1 MIDFLQY
8 LLNGILIGLL
18 YAIIALAFIVI
29 YRAGRILN
37 LAQGEVVVF
46 GGFVVWTFIAGA
58 SFPLWIALPLSLI
71 AVVVLGFMVEKGFF
85 RPMIGQSIFANIMI
99 TVGLMVLMRGLMIVF
114 WGASARPFPVI
125 FSLKPIIFGPFSFT
139 RSIFIGAIISLAVF
153 IVMNWIF
160 EKTRWGLGL
169 STVAENHVVAQSM
182 GISVKRSIGIAW
194 ALGFIVSTLAAITFL
209 SGQSINFL
217 VSEIG
222 LRALP
227 VVLLGG
233 LESIWGAPLAGIL
246 IGVGEALAA
255 AYLDKYTMGAASEA
269 FPFIIM
275 LVILLIRPQGIFGWK
290 IIERV

>member
-1 MIDFLQY
+1 MIDFFQY
-8 LLNGILIGLL
+8 LINGILVGLF
-18 YAIIALAFIVI
+18 YAIMALAFIII

-46 GGFVVWTFIAGA
+46 GGFIVWTFIAGA
-58 SFPLWIALPLSLI
+58 SFSLWIALPLSLM
-71 AVVVLGFMVEKGFF
+71 AVVVLGFLVERGFF

-114 WGASARPFPVI
+114 WGANARPFPII
-125 FSLKPIIFGPFSFT
+125 FSLKPIIWGPFSFT

-153 IVMNWIF
+153 VVMHWIF

-169 STVAENHVVAQSM
+169 STVAEDHVVAQSM

-227 VVLLGG
+227 VALLGG

>member
-1 MIDFLQY
+1 MIDFFQY
-8 LLNGILIGLL
+8 LINGILVGLF
-18 YAIIALAFIVI
+18 YAIMALAFIII

-46 GGFVVWTFIAGA
+46 GGFIVWTFIAGA
-58 SFPLWIALPLSLI
+58 SFSLWIALPLSLM
-71 AVVVLGFMVEKGFF
+71 AVVVLGFLVERGFF

-99 TVGLMVLMRGLMIVF
+99 TVGLMVLMRGLMIVL
-114 WGASARPFPVI
+114 WGANARPFPII
-125 FSLKPIIFGPFSFT
+125 FSLKPIIIGPFSFT
-139 RSIFIGAIISLAVF
+139 RSIFMGAIISLAVF
-153 IVMNWIF
+153 VVTHWIF

-169 STVAENHVVAQSM
+169 STVAEDHVVAQSM

>member
-1 MIDFLQY
+1 MTDFLQY
-8 LLNGILIGLL
+8 FFNGVLVGLF
-18 YAIIALAFIVI
+18 YAITALAFVVI

-46 GGFVVWTFIAGA
+46 GGFIVWTFIAVA
-58 SFPLWIALPLSLI
+58 SFSPWIGLLISLL
-71 AVVVLGFMVEKGFF
+71 AVVVLGFMVERGLF
-85 RPMIGQSIFANIMI
+85 RPMIGQPLFANIMI

-114 WGASARPFPVI
+114 WGADAKPFPAI
-125 FSLKPIIFGPFSFT
+125 FSLKPIRIGPFSFT
-139 RSIFIGAIISLAVF
+139 RSIFMGALISLGVF
-153 IVMNWIF
+153 VVIHWIF
-160 EKTRWGLGL
+160 EKTRWGLRL
-169 STVAENHVVAQSM
+169 STVAEDHVVAQSM

-194 ALGFIVSTLAAITFL
+194 SLGFIISTIAAITFL

-227 VVLLGG
+227 VALLGG
-233 LESIWGAPLAGIL
+233 LESIWGAPLAGII

-255 AYLDKYTMGAASEA
+255 AYLDEYTMGTMSEA

>member
-1 MIDFLQY
+1 MIDFFQY
-8 LLNGILIGLL
+8 LINGILVGLF
-18 YAIIALAFIVI
+18 YAIMALAFIII

-46 GGFVVWTFIAGA
+46 GGFIVWTFIAGA
-58 SFPLWIALPLSLI
+58 SFSLWIALPLSLM
-71 AVVVLGFMVEKGFF
+71 AVVVLGFLVERGFF

-114 WGASARPFPVI
+114 WGANARPFPII
-125 FSLKPIIFGPFSFT
+125 FPLKPIIIGPFSFT

-153 IVMNWIF
+153 VVTHWIF

-169 STVAENHVVAQSM
+169 STVAEDHVVAQSM

-227 VVLLGG
+227 VALLGG

-255 AYLDKYTMGAASEA
+255 AYLDKYTMGAMSEA

>member
-1 MIDFLQY
+1 MIDFFQY
-8 LLNGILIGLL
+8 LINGILVGLF
-18 YAIIALAFIVI
+18 YAIMALAFIII

-46 GGFVVWTFIAGA
+46 GGFIVWTFIAGA
-58 SFPLWIALPLSLI
+58 SFSLWIALPLSLM
-71 AVVVLGFMVEKGFF
+71 AVVVIGFLVERGFF

-99 TVGLMVLMRGLMIVF
+99 TVGLMVLMRGLMIVL
-114 WGASARPFPVI
+114 WGANARPFPII
-125 FSLKPIIFGPFSFT
+125 FSLKPIIIGPFSFT
-139 RSIFIGAIISLAVF
+139 RSIFMGAIISLAVF
-153 IVMNWIF
+153 VVTHWIF

-169 STVAENHVVAQSM
+169 STVAEDHVVAQSM